1 MEPDHLGTQHHAASE
16 VACQQWVNENAL
28 RGKAGGKIVKKSKPS
43 GLYVKPVTVH
53 PDKGKPVVQ
62 LKHLSKQF
70 QQPIQ
75 IENQVKTSVI
85 EPMEVQQSKQKGY
98 GQAWLPRPVGKAL
111 DKFNKQMKTKK
122 HQKQAQM
129 VSKNRN
135 RNLPS
140 PQPHSES
147 DNDSQNNLPIKS
159 VNSHNREFS
168 SRLKVSVQNQHYN

>member
-28 RGKAGGKIVKKSKPS
+28 RGKAGGKMVKKSKPS

-122 HQKQAQM
+122 HQKQLKWCQRIGTGICPLLNHT
-129 VSKNRN
+129 VSRTMTAKTICQL
-135 RNLPS
+135 NLLIVTI
-140 PQPHSES
+140 E
-147 DNDSQNNLPIKS
+147 NLAAG
-159 VNSHNREFS
+159 
-168 SRLKVSVQNQHYN
+168 